1 MVRVKL
7 RVGDTEIISSA
18 AVEVVGA
25 VGSVQEEQ
33 RVQGLYLIVL
43 DRVRT
48 AGLRGGKYVVSS
60 YYRKFART
68 SHRTYP
74 LYPPSK

>member
-33 RVQGLYLIVL
+33 RVQGLYLMCWIEL
-43 DRVRT
+43 
-48 AGLRGGKYVVSS
+48 GLPDYGEAS
-60 YYRKFART
+60 T
-68 SHRTYP
+68 
-74 LYPPSK
+74 